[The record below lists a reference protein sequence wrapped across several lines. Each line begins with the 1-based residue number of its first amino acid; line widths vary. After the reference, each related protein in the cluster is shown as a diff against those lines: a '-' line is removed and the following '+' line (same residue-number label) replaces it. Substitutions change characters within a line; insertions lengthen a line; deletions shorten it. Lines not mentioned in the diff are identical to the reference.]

1 MKKADELAIHQH
13 VRPKY
18 RELEGCFVND
28 SQSWKGRSNMKKQ
41 MTLML
46 VLLLVLT
53 ACFSNSAFALNY
65 TGNLGNASTF
75 ETMTEVRAN
84 APAAMQPYLSN
95 GTYVSHPVMADYPG
109 DTTYVYRSADMY
121 GRNAAVRINTNL
133 VVYSDES
140 FATKDDALT
149 YLKDLGLIDII
160 EEARGSVILVTPSD
174 PEQGFTAMDQKHY
187 YALQTALFSINE
199 SGIQDGEQVTYVDAA
214 YYGGYGYLYVIGL
227 GQGATFLN
235 NYVASTFD
243 YVSRI
248 AGMLL
253 IGGNMERIR
262 EVADIVPVYLV
273 NAPESVIAKYEEANE
288 TDAILIEGNKKTAY
302 NQAYPVRKVVSMN
315 IAEPDAKA
323 IIQDAYYNLFIK
335 AMRGQEMERGL
346 FTAST
351 PYQGYGA
358 DSAPY
363 SLDPRNALINGVTMD
378 GIYEFVRIDDRFSDI
393 KTEAGEYLQTWYEYL
408 PEEIVNGTAK
418 EGTIPLILALH
429 GGGDDP
435 RQYVDGQGFLELAG
449 KERLAIV
456 APEKGSLHTT
466 ATNGQSVL
474 SQVLPQLVKYMLETY
489 PALDA
494 SRVYV
499 TGYSMGCM
507 ASFEA
512 IFGAPELFAAAY
524 PQAGIA
530 GVAPTEE
537 QVAKFANVNVPL
549 IISTSEYDSPKNV
562 DPDTK
567 NIVEEFYNLLSTCKL
582 LNDLEPL
589 PAADFEKY
597 PTSGFAAD
605 GYKESKLG
613 AYTMHTWYFTDDQ
626 GVPMVGLTFI
636 DDIVHCLYPQYANMV
651 WNFLKHYSRDLT
663 TGEIVYNPYVR

>member
-335 AMRGQEMERGL
+335 AMRGQEM
-346 FTAST
+346 
-351 PYQGYGA
+351 
-358 DSAPY
+358 
-363 SLDPRNALINGVTMD
+363 
-378 GIYEFVRIDDRFSDI
+378 
-393 KTEAGEYLQTWYEYL
+393 
-408 PEEIVNGTAK
+408 
-418 EGTIPLILALH
+418 
-429 GGGDDP
+429 
-435 RQYVDGQGFLELAG
+435 
-449 KERLAIV
+449 
-456 APEKGSLHTT
+456 
-466 ATNGQSVL
+466 
-474 SQVLPQLVKYMLETY
+474 
-489 PALDA
+489 
-494 SRVYV
+494 
-499 TGYSMGCM
+499 
-507 ASFEA
+507 
-512 IFGAPELFAAAY
+512 
-524 PQAGIA
+524 
-530 GVAPTEE
+530 
-537 QVAKFANVNVPL
+537 
-549 IISTSEYDSPKNV
+549 
-562 DPDTK
+562 
-567 NIVEEFYNLLSTCKL
+567 
-582 LNDLEPL
+582 
-589 PAADFEKY
+589 
-597 PTSGFAAD
+597 
-605 GYKESKLG
+605 
-613 AYTMHTWYFTDDQ
+613 
-626 GVPMVGLTFI
+626 
-636 DDIVHCLYPQYANMV
+636 
-651 WNFLKHYSRDLT
+651 
-663 TGEIVYNPYVR
+663 